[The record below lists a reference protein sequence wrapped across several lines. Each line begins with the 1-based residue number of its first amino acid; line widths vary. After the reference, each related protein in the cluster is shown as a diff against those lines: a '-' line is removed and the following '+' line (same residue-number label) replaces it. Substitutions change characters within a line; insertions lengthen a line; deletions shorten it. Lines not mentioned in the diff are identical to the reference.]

1 MSRAV
6 RYLRPILAHLIAL
19 PITLVSYFAVELAA
33 LLLVLGVWFTVTF
46 AFSLGSFL

>member
-1 MSRAV
+1 MSRAA
-6 RYLRPILAHLIAL
+6 RYLLPILAHLIAL
-19 PITLVSYFAVELAA
+19 PITLASYFAVELAA